1 MARTNQNETDKSEL
15 ELRVIIKDKRVIDII
30 SSIDFGF
37 KRRFIESAILHFA
50 QNQPSIKLHFEG
62 ITKPNK
68 RGRKPKEVLKEVPII
83 QNETIPQINKQEESV
98 TKKVTQTD
106 ETNTQSKLMFNF

>member
-1 MARTNQNETDKSEL
+1 MARTNQKEIDKSEL

-68 RGRKPKEVLKEVPII
+68 RGRKPKEVLKEVPI

-98 TKKVTQTD
+98 TKKVTQNNK
-106 ETNTQSKLMFNF
+106 TNTQSKLMFNF

>member
-1 MARTNQNETDKSEL
+1 MADEKIMEVAV
-15 ELRVIIKDKRVIDII
+15 EK
-30 SSIDFGF
+30 
-37 KRRFIESAILHFA
+37 APA
-50 QNQPSIKLHFEG
+50 
-62 ITKPNK
+62 K
-68 RGRKPKEVLKEVPII
+68 RGRKPKEVLKEVHII

>member
-1 MARTNQNETDKSEL
+1 MARTNQKETDKSEL

-50 QNQPSIKLHFEG
+50 QISPLLNCILRVLQNL
-62 ITKPNK
+62 TKGVESPK
-68 RGRKPKEVLKEVPII
+68 R
-83 QNETIPQINKQEESV
+83 
-98 TKKVTQTD
+98 
-106 ETNTQSKLMFNF
+106 F